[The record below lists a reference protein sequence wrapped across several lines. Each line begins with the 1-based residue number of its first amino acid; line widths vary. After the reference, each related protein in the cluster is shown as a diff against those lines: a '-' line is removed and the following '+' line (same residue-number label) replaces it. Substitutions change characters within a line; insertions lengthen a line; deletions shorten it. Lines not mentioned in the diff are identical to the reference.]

1 MSVGLDETLIRQS
14 LVRVFREGDLMED
27 YGEFDIGQLKAMMKE
42 QGTANTR
49 RLVVELFQRLD
60 AAYQKMDSIQDMIEN
75 MDQGDGSLNDALNDL
90 KNPPLR
96 QHPIPGVSDELAE
109 AIYSRIHSTINQK
122 LSLLDEKGISS
133 DSPIIQFY
141 NFILESTDAEEHNLL
156 QKKYL
161 GMNGVRK
168 WSNHLKF
175 MHPTRYFDSKF
186 SLATR
191 MGLLESSELQVLE
204 IGCRG
209 GHFISIANFLG
220 HNAIGLEGDSK
231 LYQDLCNFLN
241 VPFIDGTVMDNG
253 ELPLLE
259 QAPFDLIT
267 AFSITFG
274 KKQGVPWD
282 SDIWDNFI
290 SNIKEQWLKA
300 GGQMIIQLP
309 RNSTSDI
316 IWEHLSSIS
325 EASDHSKMEIIIS
338 N

>member
-1 MSVGLDETLIRQS
+1 MKPFIKQS
-14 LVRVFREGDLMED
+14 LLRVFSEGDLMED
-27 YGEFDIGQLKAMMKE
+27 YGEFDINQLKVMMRE
-42 QGTANTR
+42 HGTSNTR
-49 RLVVELFQRLD
+49 RLIVELFQRLD
-60 AAYQKMDSIQDMIEN
+60 AAYQKLDGIQEMIEN
-75 MDQGDGSLNDALNDL
+75 MEQDDGSLNDALNDL
-90 KNPPLR
+90 KNPPIR

-109 AIYSRIHSTINQK
+109 GIYSRIYSVINEK
-122 LSLLDEKGISS
+122 LSFLDGKHFSS
-133 DSPIIQFY
+133 DSPIVQFY
-141 NFILESTDAEEHNLL
+141 IFILESVDVEEHHLL

-161 GMNGVRK
+161 NMNGIRK

-186 SLATR
+186 NFATR
-191 MGLLESSELQVLE
+191 MGLLESTELQILE

-220 HNAIGLEGDSK
+220 HNGIGLEDDSE
-231 LYQDLCNFLN
+231 LYQDLCKVLN

-267 AFSITFG
+267 ALSITFN
-274 KKQGVPWD
+274 KKQGVPWG
-282 SDIWDNFI
+282 SDTWDYFI
-290 SNIKEQWLKA
+290 SNIKNQWLKA

-316 IWEHLSSIS
+316 VWEHLSSVS